1 MDNTTGMIIALLI
14 VLFIINNN
22 TETFRS
28 IVEVH
33 PTKCFSCEKQLG
45 DKNKY
50 LSGRSKCFS
59 CEADLLKRTPPHL
72 VGFAQPTKCFSC
84 EAQMRP
90 LRL

>member
-59 CEADLLKRTPPHL
+59 CERESKRPYME
-72 VGFAQPTKCFSC
+72 GPTKCFAC
-84 EAQMRP
+84 DK
-90 LRL
+90 